1 MSVVVPAPAVPLVV
15 AAPAVLPIHDPLP
28 LPAPGWGVTDA
39 LAALAEARLALPVA
53 LPEAT
58 VVSALTT
65 VVLRSGGLAVKVYP
79 PGTDPEHLA
88 RITAALRPTSTAL
101 LPVGGPVVTSHGV
114 VSVSPWLPAAPPV
127 DWAEA
132 GALLRRFH
140 AECAGAD
147 VPVWTPLRR
156 LPGQVAELPAGA
168 AGVLLAARAALLAAL
183 CELNSE
189 LGVDVLHGDVSPTN
203 MLRTAAGP
211 RLIDLDFVAV
221 GPREYDLASAARRVA
236 AGELD
241 RGTYRR
247 FCEGYGYDVRDWE
260 GLEVVNR
267 LAELGGVA
275 FRLWDA
281 RHHGRDLDWVPGVVA
296 EWRTP
301 L

>member
-1 MSVVVPAPAVPLVV
+1 
-15 AAPAVLPIHDPLP
+15 
-28 LPAPGWGVTDA
+28 
-39 LAALAEARLALPVA
+39 
-53 LPEAT
+53 
-58 VVSALTT
+58 
-65 VVLRSGGLAVKVYP
+65 
-79 PGTDPEHLA
+79 
-88 RITAALRPTSTAL
+88 
-101 LPVGGPVVTSHGV
+101 
-114 VSVSPWLPAAPPV
+114 VSVSPWLPAAPRV

-140 AECAGAD
+140 AESAGAEL
-147 VPVWTPLRR
+147 PAWTPLRR
-156 LPGQVAELPAGA
+156 LPGQVAELPAEA
-168 AGVLLAARAALLAAL
+168 AGVLLAARAALLDAL
-183 CELNSE
+183 CELHSE
-189 LGVDVLHGDVSPTN
+189 LGVDVLHGDLSPTN

-211 RLIDLDFVAV
+211 RLIDLDFVAA

-241 RGTYRR
+241 PGTYRA
-247 FCEGYGYDVRDWE
+247 FCEAYGYDVREWE

-296 EWRTP
+296 QWRTP